1 MIELE
6 VINKR
11 LARIETL
18 LISQKTVL
26 NLEEVAEL
34 TGLSKSHIY
43 RLTSQSLIPHFKPNG
58 KQNYFSRPE
67 IEQWLLRNPIKTK
80 ETIEREAIS
89 YVTLHKRPGTR

>member
-26 NLEEVAEL
+26 NLDEVAEL

-43 RLTSQSLIPHFKPNG
+43 RLTSQGLIPHFKPNG
-58 KQNYFSRPE
+58 KQNYFSRFE
-67 IEQWLLRNPIKTK
+67 IESWLLRNPIKTK
-80 ETIEREAIS
+80 EAIEKEALT